1 MDVQTS
7 DGRAMLLKYVTSYVT
22 KWHDAYETDAL
33 YSSHSLQEDHCA
45 RCKHRLY
52 HVTSPKYLQREKL
65 HETDSFLDW
74 LREFDEKP
82 AKPKKYKDGSTLVG
96 VKCVPLSAT
105 SSFKTLLY
113 VPHRSVAEL
122 LHPDHERLPPAIQH
136 FAAAWLLRP
145 ELWRNEDNVQQLFTM
160 RGNKD
165 YFLRNIVNHVKSLTD
180 YLHLWQRQVLGLNTA
195 ASTQFSHQPDDLDA
209 KQLTILAD
217 VRESLAVRHST
228 YEEEQQ
234 SHYQVDRPDSDD
246 DDPLEEDPVLPQEPM
261 HCVHS
266 MAHDWRK
273 FILLCGKP
281 GTGKTHT
288 VITAIREAIHN
299 DWRVAIAPTTGFL
312 ASGYRNQFDHHIL
325 VNTVHSMFQYPVDP
339 VQRPEVN

>member
-1 MDVQTS
+1 M
-7 DGRAMLLKYVTSYVT
+7 
-22 KWHDAYETDAL
+22 
-33 YSSHSLQEDHCA
+33 
-45 RCKHRLY
+45 
-52 HVTSPKYLQREKL
+52 RE
-65 HETDSFLDW
+65 
-74 LREFDEKP
+74 
-82 AKPKKYKDGSTLVG
+82 
-96 VKCVPLSAT
+96 
-105 SSFKTLLY
+105 
-113 VPHRSVAEL
+113 
-122 LHPDHERLPPAIQH
+122 
-136 FAAAWLLRP
+136 
-145 ELWRNEDNVQQLFTM
+145 
-160 RGNKD
+160 NKD
-165 YFLRNIVNHVKSLTD
+165 YFVRNIVNHVKSLTD

-209 KQLTILAD
+209 KQLTILAH

-234 SHYQVDRPDSDD
+234 SHYQVDRPDSD

-299 DWRVAIAPTTGFL
+299 DWRVAIAAPTGFL
-312 ASGYRNQFDHHIL
+312 ASGYRTQFDHHVL
-325 VNTVHSMFQYPVDP
+325 VDTVHSMFQYPVDP
-339 VQRPEVN
+339 VQRPEVNWILSDYVLVIDEISMIPVDIFHHITRTIQDLPLRPVLVLSGDEQQQQPIASDRNRTVQTTSILHHRFFYALVIKYTLTRQFRCDDQVYSDMLNHLRYYRPTWRFLQKLHDGRILITGRVVTDDNIFDTLVKLPSATVLTI